1 MMAAGS
7 DDEPAVFNV
16 RIEVF
21 RDTQTLLLKKQ
32 DVTVARLSGV
42 FKVLAIKF
50 ICRVTVCIYRVVGTF
65 YHQSLDAGKYF
76 ISAPM

>member
-7 DDEPAVFNV
+7 DDEAAVFNV

-42 FKVLAIKF
+42 FKVLANSF
-50 ICRVTVCIYRVVGTF
+50 AES
-65 YHQSLDAGKYF
+65 QSVYTR
-76 ISAPM
+76 